1 MQKNSKRRVALGN
14 FIMTN
19 GLHAKIGLPLNVS
32 SLVFFFYGKGKN
44 VITF

>member
-32 SLVFFFYGKGKN
+32 SLVFFFNGKGKN
-44 VITF
+44 VITL